1 MTTVDWADF
10 LTAVQIQLTQAVT
23 YAWAHNPRLTITYDL
38 GEYSNNNYSATGTFT
53 TTNADLGVMWRR
65 YPSNGS
71 VNRYLVAKEYE
82 YAETSDFSAFV
93 LTKTNLDEYSIAPH
107 TVTNDNTLPTELGR
121 FDSDGV
127 YRKNSGLYRALVEK
141 YTGRKLHGSSN
152 DGRDASL
159 NSYTV
164 DSYDGG
170 DIQLYGA
177 TSELNLGL
185 GGATDLGTG
194 TGHTSS
200 PYFDTGDGLAVQSRA
215 YTSKR
220 DKIW

>member
-1 MTTVDWADF
+1 MTTIPWADF

-23 YAWAHNPRLTITYDL
+23 YAWSHNPIITVTYEL
-38 GEYSNNNYSATGTFT
+38 GEYRDNNFSQTGTFT
-53 TTNADLGVMWRR
+53 TTSSDFGMLWRR
-65 YPSNGS
+65 YPSNG
-71 VNRYLVAKEYE
+71 NTTRYLVAKSIPDVNT
-82 YAETSDFSAFV
+82 ADFSAFV
-93 LTKTNLDEYSIAPH
+93 LTKTNLEEFSVAPN
-107 TVTNDNTLPTELGR
+107 TITNDNTRPTLFGF
-121 FDSDGV
+121 FDSDAV
-127 YRKNSGLYRALVEK
+127 YRNFGSALSYLVSK
-141 YTGRKLHGSSN
+141 YTGRQTYGSFNSGK
-152 DGRDASL
+152 DSTLISASI
-159 NSYTV
+159 

-215 YTSKR
+215 YRSKR